1 MRRIKHNLGRL
12 PQVRMGHHRMPDAV
26 LGLGL
31 LGAIAVGTVLP
42 VSQAIADPASHRA
55 DAAAVATADTQDANR
70 DGGQAASR
78 GEERQPVQQ
87 DQAQPQPQPDQ
98 GQQAQAQQD
107 QQAAD
112 QQAKQAAEQ
121 QAQQAKA
128 EQEKQAAEQQAQQQA
143 AEQQAQQ
150 AKAEQ
155 EKQAAEQAAAPAKKT
170 YPNNLDGWIEEAR
183 DVLAANGK
191 HVPSAKAM
199 RAAAIAESSGNPNA
213 QNNWDSNAKI
223 GTPSIGLTQ
232 MIMPTFKA
240 YALPGHTDIRNPV
253 DNLVASSRY
262 CDARY
267 GNMDNMAAARGYG
280 SHWRGY

>member
-26 LGLGL
+26 LGIGL
-31 LGAIAVGTVLP
+31 AGAIAVGTLLP
-42 VSQAIADPASHRA
+42 VTQAFAGPASHRT
-55 DAAAVATADTQDANR
+55 DAAAVTAADTQDANR

-78 GEERQPVQQ
+78 SEAREPVQQ
-87 DQAQPQPQPDQ
+87 DQPAADQPAADQ
-98 GQQAQAQQD
+98 AK
-107 QQAAD
+107 QAAD
-112 QQAKQAAEQ
+112 QQAAEQAAQQQAADQAKQAADQQAAEQ
-121 QAQQAKA
+121 A
-128 EQEKQAAEQQAQQQA
+128 AQQQA
-143 AEQQAQQ
+143 AEQAKQAADQ
-150 AKAEQ
+150 
-155 EKQAAEQAAAPAKKT
+155 QAAEQAAAAAKKT
-170 YPNNLDGWIEEAR
+170 YPNNLDGWIQEAR
-183 DVLAANGK
+183 DVLAANGQ

-213 QNNWDSNAKI
+213 QNNWDSNAKK

-232 MIMPTFKA
+232 VIMPTFKV

-253 DNLVASSRY
+253 DNLIASSRY

-280 SHWRGY
+280 ANWRGY

>member
-26 LGLGL
+26 LGIGL
-31 LGAIAVGTVLP
+31 VGAIAVGTLLP
-42 VSQAIADPASHRA
+42 VSQAIADPSPKRA
-55 DAAAVATADTQDANR
+55 ETAAVAAADTQDANR
-70 DGGQAASR
+70 DGDQAASR
-78 GEERQPVQQ
+78 SEDRQPVQQ
-87 DQAQPQPQPDQ
+87 DQ
-98 GQQAQAQQD
+98 GQQD

-112 QQAKQAAEQ
+112 QQAADQQAAD
-121 QAQQAKA
+121 QAKA

-170 YPNNLDGWIEEAR
+170 YANNLDGWIEEAR

-199 RAAAIAESSGNPNA
+199 RAAAIAESSGNPTA
-213 QNNWDSNAKI
+213 QNNWDSNAKK

-267 GNMDNMAAARGYG
+267 GSMDNMASARGYG

>member
-26 LGLGL
+26 LGIGL
-31 LGAIAVGTVLP
+31 AGAIAVGTLLP
-42 VSQAIADPASHRA
+42 VSQAIADPAANKA
-55 DAAAVATADTQDANR
+55 DAAVVAAAGNQDANR
-70 DGGQAASR
+70 DGDQAASR
-78 GEERQPVQQ
+78 SEDREAVQQ
-87 DQAQPQPQPDQ
+87 DQGQQGQGQQDQ
-98 GQQAQAQQD
+98 GQQDQGQQDQGQQDQGQQQD
-107 QQAAD
+107 QQ
-112 QQAKQAAEQ
+112 
-121 QAQQAKA
+121 A
-128 EQEKQAAEQQAQQQA
+128 EQEKQAAEQQA
-143 AEQQAQQ
+143 
-150 AKAEQ
+150 EQ
-155 EKQAAEQAAAPAKKT
+155 EKQAAEQKAQEEKQAAEQKAKDEQAAASAKKT

-183 DVLAANGK
+183 DVLAANGQ

-213 QNNWDSNAKI
+213 QNNWDSNAKK

-232 MIMPTFKA
+232 VIMPTFKA

>member
-26 LGLGL
+26 LGIGL
-31 LGAIAVGTVLP
+31 VGAIAVGTLLP
-42 VSQAIADPASHRA
+42 VSQAIADPASKRA
-55 DAAAVATADTQDANR
+55 EAAAVATADAQGADR
-70 DGGQAASR
+70 DGDQAASR
-78 GEERQPVQQ
+78 SEDRQAVQQ
-87 DQAQPQPQPDQ
+87 DQ
-98 GQQAQAQQD
+98 GQQDQAQQD

-112 QQAKQAAEQ
+112 QQAADQQAAD
-121 QAQQAKA
+121 QAKA

-143 AEQQAQQ
+143 ADQQAQQ

-199 RAAAIAESSGNPNA
+199 RAAAIAESSGNPSA
-213 QNNWDSNAKI
+213 QNNWDSNAKK

-267 GNMDNMAAARGYG
+267 GNMDNMASARGYG

>member
-31 LGAIAVGTVLP
+31 AGAIAVGTLLP
-42 VSQAIADPASHRA
+42 VSQAFASPSSHRA
-55 DAAAVATADTQDANR
+55 DAAAVTTADTTADAAAAQDANR
-70 DGGQAASR
+70 DGGQSASR
-78 GEERQPVQQ
+78 SETREPVQQ
-87 DQAQPQPQPDQ
+87 QSPAPADQAPADQ
-98 GQQAQAQQD
+98 A
-107 QQAAD
+107 AAD
-112 QQAKQAAEQ
+112 QAAADQAA
-121 QAQQAKA
+121 AD
-128 EQEKQAAEQQAQQQA
+128 QAAAEKAAADQA
-143 AEQQAQQ
+143 AAEKAAADQAAAQ
-150 AKAEQ
+150 
-155 EKQAAEQAAAPAKKT
+155 QAAEQAAAPAKKT
-170 YPNNLDGWIEEAR
+170 YANNLDGWIEEAR

-199 RAAAIAESSGNPNA
+199 RAAAIAESSGNPTA
-213 QNNWDSNAKI
+213 QNNWDSNAKK

-232 MIMPTFKA
+232 MIQPTFKA
-240 YALPGHTDIRNPV
+240 YALPGHNDIRNPV
-253 DNLVASSRY
+253 DNLVASSQY

>member
-31 LGAIAVGTVLP
+31 AGAIAVGTLLP
-42 VSQAIADPASHRA
+42 VSQAFASPSSHRA
-55 DAAAVATADTQDANR
+55 DAAAVTTADAAAAQDANR
-70 DGGQAASR
+70 DGGQSASR
-78 GEERQPVQQ
+78 SETREPVQQ
-87 DQAQPQPQPDQ
+87 QSPAPADQA
-98 GQQAQAQQD
+98 
-107 QQAAD
+107 AAD
-112 QQAKQAAEQ
+112 QAAADQAAAE
-121 QAQQAKA
+121 KA
-128 EQEKQAAEQQAQQQA
+128 AADQAAAEKAAADQA
-143 AEQQAQQ
+143 AAQ
-150 AKAEQ
+150 
-155 EKQAAEQAAAPAKKT
+155 QAAEQAAAPAKKT
-170 YPNNLDGWIEEAR
+170 YANNLDGWIEEAR

-199 RAAAIAESSGNPNA
+199 RAAAIAESSGNPTA
-213 QNNWDSNAKI
+213 QNNWDSNAKK

-232 MIMPTFKA
+232 MIQPTFKA
-240 YALPGHTDIRNPV
+240 YALPGHNDIRNPV
-253 DNLVASSRY
+253 DNLVASSQY

>member
-26 LGLGL
+26 LGIGL
-31 LGAIAVGTVLP
+31 AGAIAVGTLLP
-42 VSQAIADPASHRA
+42 VSQAIASPSSHRA
-55 DAAAVATADTQDANR
+55 DASVTAAGAQDAGR
-70 DGGQAASR
+70 DGDQAASR
-78 GEERQPVQQ
+78 SEDREPVQQ
-87 DQAQPQPQPDQ
+87 DQGQQQPQDQ
-98 GQQAQAQQD
+98 GQPQNQDQAQQD
-107 QQAAD
+107 QAQRD
-112 QQAKQAAEQ
+112 QQAEQEKQAAEQ
-121 QAQQAKA
+121 KAQEEKQAAEQKA
-128 EQEKQAAEQQAQQQA
+128 EQEKQAAEQK
-143 AEQQAQQ
+143 
-150 AKAEQ
+150 AKD
-155 EKQAAEQAAAPAKKT
+155 EQAAAAKKT
-170 YPNNLDGWIEEAR
+170 YPNNLDGWIAEAR
-183 DVLAANGK
+183 DVLAANGQ

-213 QNNWDSNAKI
+213 QNNWDSNAKK

-232 MIMPTFKA
+232 VIMPTFKA

>member
-26 LGLGL
+26 LGIGL
-31 LGAIAVGTVLP
+31 VGAIAVGTLLP
-42 VSQAIADPASHRA
+42 VSQAIADPASKRA
-55 DAAAVATADTQDANR
+55 DTAAVAAAGTQDADR
-70 DGGQAASR
+70 DGDQAASR
-78 GEERQPVQQ
+78 SEDRQPVQQ
-87 DQAQPQPQPDQ
+87 DQNQ
-98 GQQAQAQQD
+98 GQQDQAQQQD
-107 QQAAD
+107 QAR
-112 QQAKQAAEQ
+112 QAAEQ

-213 QNNWDSNAKI
+213 QNNWDSNAKK

-267 GNMDNMAAARGYG
+267 GSMDNMAAARGYG

>member
-26 LGLGL
+26 LGIGL
-31 LGAIAVGTVLP
+31 AGAIAVGTLLP
-42 VSQAIADPASHRA
+42 VSQAIASPSSHRA
-55 DAAAVATADTQDANR
+55 DAAAVTTADAQDAGR
-70 DGGQAASR
+70 DGDQAASR
-78 GEERQPVQQ
+78 SENREPVQQ
-87 DQAQPQPQPDQ
+87 DQPQDQ
-98 GQQAQAQQD
+98 GQQDQAQQD
-107 QQAAD
+107 QQAEQD
-112 QQAKQAAEQ
+112 KQAAEQ
-121 QAQQAKA
+121 KA
-128 EQEKQAAEQQAQQQA
+128 EQDKQAAEQKAEQDKQAAEQKAQQEKQAAE
-143 AEQQAQQ
+143 EQ
-150 AKAEQ
+150 AK
-155 EKQAAEQAAAPAKKT
+155 AEQAAAPAKKT

-191 HVPSAKAM
+191 HVPSARAM
-199 RAAAIAESSGNPNA
+199 HAAAIAESGGNPNA
-213 QNNWDSNAKI
+213 QNNWDSNAKK

-232 MIMPTFKA
+232 VIMPTFKV

-253 DNLVASSRY
+253 DNLIASSRY

>member
-31 LGAIAVGTVLP
+31 AGAIAVGTLLP
-42 VSQAIADPASHRA
+42 ISQAIASPSSDRA
-55 DAAAVATADTQDANR
+55 DTAAVAAAGTQDANR
-70 DGGQAASR
+70 DGDQAASR
-78 GEERQPVQQ
+78 SEDREPVQQ
-87 DQAQPQPQPDQ
+87 DQGQQNQDQ
-98 GQQAQAQQD
+98 GQQDQQQAQQD
-107 QQAAD
+107 QAQ
-112 QQAKQAAEQ
+112 QQAQQAEQQKQAAEQ
-121 QAQQAKA
+121 QA
-128 EQEKQAAEQQAQQQA
+128 EQEKQAAEQKAQ
-143 AEQQAQQ
+143 
-150 AKAEQ
+150 Q
-155 EKQAAEQAAAPAKKT
+155 EKQAAEQKAKDEQAAASAKKT

-183 DVLAANGK
+183 DVLAANGQ

-213 QNNWDSNAKI
+213 QNNWDSNAKK

-232 MIMPTFKA
+232 VIMPTFKA

>member
-26 LGLGL
+26 LGIGL
-31 LGAIAVGTVLP
+31 VGAIAVGTLLP
-42 VSQAIADPASHRA
+42 VSQAIADPAPKHA
-55 DAAAVATADTQDANR
+55 ATAAVAADTQDANR
-70 DGGQAASR
+70 DGDQAASR
-78 GEERQPVQQ
+78 SEDRQPVQQ
-87 DQAQPQPQPDQ
+87 DQGQAQDQ
-98 GQQAQAQQD
+98 GQQDQAQQD
-107 QQAAD
+107 QARQAAD
-112 QQAKQAAEQ
+112 QQAAD
-121 QAQQAKA
+121 QAKA

-170 YPNNLDGWIEEAR
+170 YANNLDGWIEEAR

-199 RAAAIAESSGNPNA
+199 RAAAIAESSGNPSA
-213 QNNWDSNAKI
+213 QNNWDSNAKK

-267 GNMDNMAAARGYG
+267 GSMDNMAAARGYG

>member
-42 VSQAIADPASHRA
+42 VSQAIADPAPHRA
-55 DAAAVATADTQDANR
+55 DAAAVATADAQGANR
-70 DGGQAASR
+70 DGDQAASR
-78 GEERQPVQQ
+78 GEDRQPVQQ
-87 DQAQPQPQPDQ
+87 DQAQAQPQPDQ

-107 QQAAD
+107 Q
-112 QQAKQAAEQ
+112 QAAEQ

-150 AKAEQ
+150 AK
-155 EKQAAEQAAAPAKKT
+155 QAAEQAAAPAKKT
-170 YPNNLDGWIEEAR
+170 YANNLDGWIEEAR

-213 QNNWDSNAKI
+213 QNNWDSNAKM

>member
-31 LGAIAVGTVLP
+31 AGAIAVGTLLP
-42 VSQAIADPASHRA
+42 VSQAFASPASHRT
-55 DAAAVATADTQDANR
+55 DAAAVTTADTTADAQDANR

-78 GEERQPVQQ
+78 SETREPVQQ
-87 DQAQPQPQPDQ
+87 QSQAPADQAATDQ
-98 GQQAQAQQD
+98 A
-107 QQAAD
+107 AAD
-112 QQAKQAAEQ
+112 QAAAEKAAADQAA
-121 QAQQAKA
+121 ADKA
-128 EQEKQAAEQQAQQQA
+128 AADKAAADQAAAEKAAADQA
-143 AEQQAQQ
+143 AAQ
-150 AKAEQ
+150 
-155 EKQAAEQAAAPAKKT
+155 QAAEQAAAPAKKT
-170 YPNNLDGWIEEAR
+170 YANNLDGWIEEAR

-199 RAAAIAESSGNPNA
+199 RAAAIAESGGNPNA
-213 QNNWDSNAKI
+213 QNNWDSNAKK

-232 MIMPTFKA
+232 VIMPTFKV

-253 DNLVASSRY
+253 DNLIASSRY

>member
-31 LGAIAVGTVLP
+31 AGAIAVGTLLP
-42 VSQAIADPASHRA
+42 VSQAIASPSSDRA
-55 DAAAVATADTQDANR
+55 DTAAVAAAGAQDANR
-70 DGGQAASR
+70 DGDQAASR
-78 GEERQPVQQ
+78 SEDREPVQQ
-87 DQAQPQPQPDQ
+87 DQGQPDQ
-98 GQQAQAQQD
+98 QAQ
-107 QQAAD
+107 
-112 QQAKQAAEQ
+112 QAAEQ
-121 QAQQAKA
+121 QA
-128 EQEKQAAEQQAQQQA
+128 EQEKQAAEQQA
-143 AEQQAQQ
+143 AEQQAQ
-150 AKAEQ
+150 Q
-155 EKQAAEQAAAPAKKT
+155 EKQAAEQKAQEEKQAAEQKAKDEQAAASAKKT

-183 DVLAANGK
+183 DVLAANGQ

-213 QNNWDSNAKI
+213 QNNWDSNAKK

-232 MIMPTFKA
+232 VIMPTFKA

>member
-26 LGLGL
+26 LGIGL
-31 LGAIAVGTVLP
+31 AGAIAVGTLLP
-42 VSQAIADPASHRA
+42 VTQAFAGPASHRT
-55 DAAAVATADTQDANR
+55 DAAAVTTADTQDANR

-78 GEERQPVQQ
+78 SEAREPV
-87 DQAQPQPQPDQ
+87 
-98 GQQAQAQQD
+98 QQD

-112 QQAKQAAEQ
+112 QAKQAADQ
-121 QAQQAKA
+121 
-128 EQEKQAAEQQAQQQA
+128 QAAEQAAQQQA
-143 AEQQAQQ
+143 AEQAKQAADQ
-150 AKAEQ
+150 
-155 EKQAAEQAAAPAKKT
+155 QAAEQAAAAAKKT
-170 YPNNLDGWIEEAR
+170 YPNNLDGWIQEAR
-183 DVLAANGK
+183 DVLAANGQ

-213 QNNWDSNAKI
+213 QNNWDSNAKK

-232 MIMPTFKA
+232 VIMPTFKV

-253 DNLVASSRY
+253 DNLIASSRY

-280 SHWRGY
+280 ANWRGY